1 MKKQTKSAIAR
12 PPVDDDHATSK
23 EMDKFI
29 NKGLGTNEPETKDE
43 QEKIC
48 RIQLRLPKS
57 KVEQIDESIKRRD
70 VKVSRHIWFLEAI
83 EEKLKRDYQ

>member
-1 MKKQTKSAIAR
+1 MKKQTKSAISR
-12 PPVDDDHATSK
+12 LPIDDENTTKK
-23 EMDKFI
+23 EIEFI
-29 NKGLGTNEPETKDE
+29 SKGLGTSQPETKEE

-57 KVEQIDESIKRRD
+57 KVDRIDESINKRD

>member
-12 PPVDDDHATSK
+12 PPIDDDYSTSN

-29 NKGLGTNEPETKDE
+29 NKGLGTNEAETKVE